1 MSESDHDYD
10 KYITTQEFNELTSEI
25 FTARLKQADS

>member
-1 MSESDHDYD
+1 MSESD

>member
-1 MSESDHDYD
+1 MSESDHDHD
-10 KYITTQEFNELTSEI
+10 KYVTPQEFNELTSEI